1 MQAVRLCSL
10 LLLVLMSAV
19 APLCAQERQDLLQVT
34 VTDSIRQPLAYA
46 TVTWYRSPRDSSL
59 RLTDSLG
66 QVSIQRRSGASL
78 RLKIEAQGFKT
89 LERSLKGSDTMRR
102 VALVLDYAPQS
113 LAGVVVTA
121 RRPLMRQED
130 DKTIVDPE
138 PVANSS
144 TNAYEIMEKIPGV
157 FTDADGNIYLGS
169 TSPSKIYI
177 NGREQKMSNA
187 DVATL
192 LKSLPP
198 NAVEKIEL
206 MRTPSARFDAS
217 GGGGIV
223 NIILKRNVRLGV
235 TGSVTAGMNQ
245 GVYGNRFVGF
255 NIARSEGP
263 MSSYLNLQ
271 GSEREGFDDIIST
284 RQVSTDSI
292 LRQTAR
298 TFQPARSFYTGF
310 GMSWSHTKWEYG
322 FDTRISVGG
331 SENSSRNPTVI
342 EQISTGKTVSANS
355 NDVLN
360 HALSFGFNQDLNL
373 KYKIDS
379 LGSDWQTLL
388 TIGHNPGRNQ
398 QDIATAFTLPV
409 VFNLEQNGDVSNTP
423 WNLIFET
430 NYTKK
435 RPGKYTLETGVKS
448 TNVWFGNDTRFDR
461 TIGGVVVPDKLRTS
475 RYDYTEHIHAAYVQ
489 GSKPFAGFLLKTGLR
504 LENTNMSGRQR
515 LPSDTSF
522 AIHRTDLFPYAYL
535 SRKVASIA
543 GFELRSY
550 LVYRRTITRPS
561 YDLFNPSIRVVD
573 QYLYET
579 GNPRLRPQFTQN
591 VEVNISAADQPI
603 FALGRN
609 YSKDIFSQV
618 IYPSDSNRNVAS
630 RTYDNLGTNREDY
643 FRMIGAIPPGRK
655 YFFVAGAQYNFNAYD
670 GTYEGR
676 PLTFR
681 RGSWTFFTYHQLKL
695 GKTTQFSMNGF
706 WRLRGQLQ
714 FYELDAFGQLNINL
728 TQQLLKKK
736 LTVTV
741 SMNDLFYTNQNNFF
755 LRQGTVEAT
764 GERRSDTRRFGLNL
778 RYNFGIR
785 KKQNEDMFKMD
796 VQGLQ

>member
-1 MQAVRLCSL
+1 MKHIRIVFSFFLLFFSCSGQT
-10 LLLVLMSAV
+10 VG
-19 APLCAQERQDLLQVT
+19 QDRGDWLRIK
-34 VTDSIRQPLAYA
+34 VTDSLRQPVAYA
-46 TVTWYRSPRDSSL
+46 TVTAFRSARDSSL
-59 RLTDSLG
+59 RVTDSLG
-66 QVSIQRRSGASL
+66 QVSFQRKPGTAIRL
-78 RLKIEAQGFKT
+78 RVEAQGYRT
-89 LERSLKGSDTMRR
+89 LERQIKSADTSRSIN
-102 VALVLDYAPQS
+102 LVLAYAPQS
-113 LAGVVVTA
+113 LAGIVVTA

-138 PVANSS
+138 PVANAS

-169 TSPSKIYI
+169 TAPSKIYI

-223 NIILKRNVRLGV
+223 NIILKKNVRLGI

-255 NIARSEGP
+255 NISRSEGV

-271 GSEREGFDDIIST
+271 GSVREGFDDIAST
-284 RQVSTDSI
+284 RQVSPDSI

-298 TFQPARSFYTGF
+298 TFQPARSIFTGF
-310 GMSWSHTKWEYG
+310 GMNWSHPKWEYG
-322 FDTRISVGG
+322 FDSRISLSG

-342 EQISTGKTVSANS
+342 EQISTSKIVSANA
-355 NDVLN
+355 NDVAN
-360 HALSFGFNQDLNL
+360 QSRSVSFNQDLNL

-388 TIGHNPGRNQ
+388 TFGHNPGRNE
-398 QDIATAFTLPV
+398 QDIFTRFTLPLI
-409 VFNLEQNGDVSNTP
+409 FELDQNGDVSNTP
-423 WNLIFET
+423 YNFIFES
-430 NYTKK
+430 NYTRK
-435 RPGKYTLETGVKS
+435 RPGKYTLEAGVKS
-448 TNVWFGNDTRFDR
+448 TNVWFANDTRFER
-461 TIGGVVVPDKLRTS
+461 TVAGVAVPDKLRTS
-475 RYDYTEHIHAAYVQ
+475 KYDYTENIHAAYVQ
-489 GSKPFAGFLLKTGLR
+489 GSKPFAGFLLKTGVR
-504 LENTNMSGRQR
+504 LENTNMEGRQR
-515 LPSDTSF
+515 VPADTSF

-591 VEVNISAADQPI
+591 YEINISAADQPI

-630 RTYDNLGTNREDY
+630 RTYDNVGTNREDY

-655 YFFVAGAQYNFNAYD
+655 YFFVVGGQYNFNAYD
-670 GTYEGR
+670 GTYEGK
-676 PLTFR
+676 PLIFR

-695 GKTTQFSMNGF
+695 GKTTQLSMNGF

-714 FYELDAFGQLNINL
+714 FYELDAFGQLNMNL

-736 LTVTV
+736 LTLTLSV
-741 SMNDLFYTNQNNFF
+741 NDMFYTNRNTFF
-755 LRQGTVEAT
+755 LQQGSVVAT
-764 GERRSDTRRFGLNL
+764 GERVADTRRFGLNL

-796 VQGLQ
+796 VPGL

>member
-1 MQAVRLCSL
+1 MQAVRSCSYL
-10 LLLVLMSAV
+10 FLVLLSAV
-19 APLCAQERQDLLQVT
+19 GPLCAQDRSDLLQVT
-34 VTDSIRQPLAYA
+34 VTDSLRQPLGYA
-46 TVTWYRSPRDSSL
+46 TVTWYRSARDSSQ

-66 QVSIQRRSGASL
+66 LVSIQRKTGISL

-89 LERSLKGSDTMRR
+89 LERSLKASDTMRR
-102 VALVLDYAPQS
+102 LILVLEYAPQS

-245 GVYGNRFVGF
+245 GLYGNRFVGF
-255 NIARSEGP
+255 NIARSEGA
-263 MSSYLNLQ
+263 MSSYLNVQ
-271 GSEREGFDDIIST
+271 GSVREGFDDIIST
-284 RQVSTDSI
+284 RQVAADSI

-298 TFQPARSFYTGF
+298 TFQPARSLYTGF

-360 HALSFGFNQDLNL
+360 HARSLGFNQDLNV

-388 TIGHNPGRNQ
+388 TVGHNPGRNQ

-409 VFNLEQNGDVSNTP
+409 VFDLAQNGDVQNTP

-489 GSKPFAGFLLKTGLR
+489 GSKPFAGFLLKTGVR

-515 LPSDTSF
+515 LPTDTSF
-522 AIHRTDLFPYAYL
+522 SIHRTDLFPYAYL
-535 SRKVASIA
+535 SRKIASIA

-561 YDLFNPSIRVVD
+561 YDLFNPSVRVVD

-630 RTYDNLGTNREDY
+630 RTYDNVGTNREDY

-714 FYELDAFGQLNINL
+714 FYELDAFGQLNVNL

-736 LTVTV
+736 LTVTL
-741 SMNDLFYTNQNNFF
+741 SANDLFYTNRNNFF

-764 GERRSDTRRFGLNL
+764 GERRADTRRFGLNL

-796 VQGLQ
+796 VPGMQ

>member
-1 MQAVRLCSL
+1 
-10 LLLVLMSAV
+10 MSAV
-19 APLCAQERQDLLQVT
+19 GPLCAQDRNDLLQVT
-34 VTDSIRQPLAYA
+34 VTDSLRQPLAYA
-46 TVTWYRSPRDSSL
+46 TVTWYRSPRDSSQ

-66 QVSIQRRSGASL
+66 VVSIQRKSGTSL

-102 VALVLDYAPQS
+102 LTLVLEYAPQS

-255 NIARSEGP
+255 NISRSEGP

-271 GSEREGFDDIIST
+271 ASEREGFDDIIST
-284 RQVSTDSI
+284 RQVSPDSI

-298 TFQPARSFYTGF
+298 TFQPARSLYTGF

-342 EQISTGKTVSANS
+342 EQISTQKIVSANS

-360 HALSFGFNQDLNL
+360 HARSVGFNQDLNL

-388 TIGHNPGRNQ
+388 TFGHNPGRNQ

-409 VFNLEQNGDVSNTP
+409 VFRLDQDGDVRNTP

-461 TIGGVVVPDKLRTS
+461 TSCAPRAMITQSISMPLMCK
-475 RYDYTEHIHAAYVQ
+475 
-489 GSKPFAGFLLKTGLR
+489 GL
-504 LENTNMSGRQR
+504 S
-515 LPSDTSF
+515 
-522 AIHRTDLFPYAYL
+522 L
-535 SRKVASIA
+535 SRAFCS
-543 GFELRSY
+543 
-550 LVYRRTITRPS
+550 
-561 YDLFNPSIRVVD
+561 
-573 QYLYET
+573 
-579 GNPRLRPQFTQN
+579 
-591 VEVNISAADQPI
+591 
-603 FALGRN
+603 
-609 YSKDIFSQV
+609 
-618 IYPSDSNRNVAS
+618 
-630 RTYDNLGTNREDY
+630 
-643 FRMIGAIPPGRK
+643 
-655 YFFVAGAQYNFNAYD
+655 
-670 GTYEGR
+670 
-676 PLTFR
+676 R
-681 RGSWTFFTYHQLKL
+681 RGC
-695 GKTTQFSMNGF
+695 G
-706 WRLRGQLQ
+706 WRIRICPAVSDCLRIRP
-714 FYELDAFGQLNINL
+714 FRSI
-728 TQQLLKKK
+728 
-736 LTVTV
+736 
-741 SMNDLFYTNQNNFF
+741 
-755 LRQGTVEAT
+755 
-764 GERRSDTRRFGLNL
+764 ERICSLML
-778 RYNFGIR
+778 I
-785 KKQNEDMFKMD
+785 
-796 VQGLQ
+796 